1 MVPINLLVQGGL
13 GIASGIIG
21 AQQRRREQADA
32 REQYEAALRQYR
44 QQDLSNPYQ
53 NMENVY
59 EDLTVNLQAA
69 DYQREQ
75 QAQGLSNI
83 MAQTQA
89 AAGGSGIASL
99 AQALAN
105 QQAQGAQQLS
115 AQLGTQEAQNIAAE
129 RQMAGQLQG
138 MEREGEMISRG
149 LKREQY
155 STELGMGQQRLAA
168 ANMARQQATQA
179 LMGGIGSAVVGG
191 VGTRAFQDPGEIS
204 WMDFLLGTANYGDV
218 ENP

>member
-13 GIASGIIG
+13 GIASGIVG
-21 AQQRRREQADA
+21 SQQRAREQEQA
-32 REQYEAALRQYR
+32 RTQYEAALRQYR

-115 AQLGTQEAQNIAAE
+115 AQIGTQEAQNIAAE

-191 VGTRAFQDPGEIS
+191 VGYKAEQDQGNIS
-204 WMDFLLGTANYGDV
+204 WMDFLLGTTDYGGV
-218 ENP
+218 ENE

>member
-13 GIASGIIG
+13 GIASGIVG
-21 AQQRRREQADA
+21 SRQRRREQLAAQGD
-32 REQYEAALRQYR
+32 YERALQQYR

-69 DYQREQ
+69 DYQRAQ

-83 MAQTQA
+83 MAQTKQ
-89 AAGGSGIASL
+89 AAGGSGIAAL

-105 QQAQGAQQLS
+105 QQSQGAQELS

-138 MEREGEMISRG
+138 MEREGEMISRQ
-149 LKREQY
+149 LQREQY

-168 ANMARQQATQA
+168 ANIARQQATQA

-191 VGTRAFQDPGEIS
+191 VGYKAEQDPGNIS
-204 WMDFLLGTANYGDV
+204 WMDFLLGTTDYGGV

>member
-13 GIASGIIG
+13 GIASGIVG
-21 AQQRRREQADA
+21 AQQRRREQEQA
-32 REQYEAALRQYR
+32 RTQYEAAMRQYR

-138 MEREGEMISRG
+138 MEREGEMISRQ
-149 LKREQY
+149 LQREQY
-155 STELGMGQQRLAA
+155 STELGMSQQRLAA

-191 VGTRAFQDPGEIS
+191 VGYKAQADSGSIS
-204 WMDFLLGTANYGDV
+204 WMDFLLGTADYGDV

>member
-59 EDLTVNLQAA
+59 EDLTVNFQAA
-69 DYQREQ
+69 DYQRAQ

-83 MAQTQA
+83 MAQTKQ
-89 AAGGSGIASL
+89 AAGGSGIAAL

-105 QQAQGAQQLS
+105 QQSQGAQELS

-138 MEREGEMISRG
+138 MEREGEMISRQ

-168 ANMARQQATQA
+168 ANIARQQATQA

-191 VGTRAFQDPGEIS
+191 VGYKAAADPGSIS
-204 WMDFLLGTANYGDV
+204 WMDFLLGSENYAPV
-218 ENP
+218 ENE